1 MNTTENILC
10 LDLKKSG
17 HFLCLKYFRINTS
30 DDYPRRHFYN
40 NKEIQMN
47 YEIKQMLEK
56 AETNY
61 SQLTNR
67 VDSLNPE
74 ALGKAINKFETVTD
88 EIEELKNEVANL
100 SVSPKATQKEAT
112 KQDKPQ
118 KELHVKEMLLSGAKS
133 YSDFVN
139 TKGLALNGNASLY
152 EAELDTR
159 ILEQAIVNSTILSG
173 ISAQSCENLD
183 YRRTV
188 LTQRPAVQLTKEN
201 VSFTDVVE
209 TQATDYSDIKATFT
223 KMFAYP
229 WFTHESMELSDV
241 DVEGNLQK
249 LIGEQFSITLQDQV
263 LHGSGEVDGDGNQH
277 LKGIT
282 NACIDRSNAYV
293 EALKPA
299 ATRARDILAA
309 VSTGVADGIGATAQE
324 IKANLIKQMLTVPER
339 SQANGKWYVHPNTL
353 SFLMQELVDTQG
365 RSLIDIQRFEQSYG
379 VWVNRPTLFGFQ
391 IVLNETI
398 DEIGAGAAPI
408 IFGDL
413 KEAYT
418 MLTPAD
424 SSHSVI
430 DWYTLPDVTKFYYD
444 RYAGSIV
451 MDHEAVAVLVCKA

>member
-1 MNTTENILC
+1 M
-10 LDLKKSG
+10 
-17 HFLCLKYFRINTS
+17 
-30 DDYPRRHFYN
+30 DY
-40 NKEIQMN
+40 Q
-47 YEIKQMLEK
+47 IKRMLEK
-56 AETNY
+56 ADENYADVKKQIKNLKPETL
-61 SQLTNR
+61 QKA
-67 VDSLNPE
+67 VEKFDS
-74 ALGKAINKFETVTD
+74 VSD
-88 EIEELKNEVANL
+88 EIEEIKNEVANMQAA
-100 SVSPKATQKEAT
+100 PKAANGIAT
-112 KQDKPQ
+112 KETKKH
-118 KELHVKEMLLSGAKS
+118 KELHVKEMLLSGSKS
-133 YSDFVN
+133 YSEFVN
-139 TKGLALNGNASLY
+139 TKGLVLDGNTSLY

-159 ILEQAIVNSTILSG
+159 ILEQSIVNSTILSG
-173 ISAQSCENLD
+173 ISAQGCENLD

-209 TQATDYSDIKATFT
+209 TQATDYSDIKASFT
-223 KMFAYP
+223 KLFAYP
-229 WFTHESMELSDV
+229 WFTHESLELSDV

-249 LIGEQFSITLQDQV
+249 LIGEQFSITMQDQV
-263 LHGSGEVDGDGNQH
+263 LHGDGLVDADGNQH

-282 NACIDRSNAYV
+282 NACIDRANAYV

-299 ATRARDILAA
+299 ATRQRDILAA
-309 VSTGVADGIGATAQE
+309 VSTGVADGIGADAGA

-339 SQANGKWYVHPNTL
+339 SQANGKWYTHPNTL

-391 IVLNETI
+391 IVLNEII
-398 DEIGAGAAPI
+398 DEIGAGTAPI

-444 RYAGSIV
+444 RYMGSIV